1 MDFKDYYST
10 LGVSKTSSEK
20 EIKQAYRKL
29 ARKHHPDVNPGD
41 KSAETRF
48 KEINE
53 AYEVLGDPAKRK
65 KYDELGANWRAY
77 EQAGAQGGGFDPS
90 QFGGAGGRGG
100 WNVHFGGGAP
110 GQGGYRTMTQEEMNE
125 MFGGENPFS
134 DFFQTFFGGGGGGP
148 EARGRGGRGGRS
160 RAAQARA
167 GRDMEQ
173 EIELP
178 LEDVYHGTTRR
189 FSIQQDGQTRTV
201 DVRIPAGVGDGSRV
215 RVSGEGEQ
223 GSGGAQAGDLYLRIH
238 TTPHPQFERKGRDL
252 YTRVPI
258 PLTTA
263 VLGGEADVRTLG
275 GKSLRLKIPPTT
287 QNAQVFR
294 LKGHGMPATNKSDEH
309 GDLYATVEVQLP
321 RELTAEQRKHFE
333 ALQRLEKGTTHSA
346 A

>member
-77 EQAGAQGGGFDPS
+77 EQAGGAQGGGFDPS
-90 QFGGAGGRGG
+90 QFGAGGGG

-110 GQGGYRTMTQEEMNE
+110 GGQGGYRTMTQEEMNE

-148 EARGRGGRGGRS
+148 EARGRGGRGRGRG
-160 RAAQARA
+160 AQTRA

-189 FSIQQDGQTRTV
+189 FSIQHDGQTRTV

-294 LKGHGMPATNKSDEH
+294 LKGHGMPATGKTDEH

-333 ALQRLEKGTTHSA
+333 ALQKLEKGATHSA